1 MLALINAYLQ
11 AYKFQTSYDCSSDT
25 IVMAFCK
32 PCLVFY
38 SVLTFLILNGGPSHV
53 LAKVFMVVME
63 DDPII
68 SPKSSQ
74 KKVMRGEEAQK
85 YKAMTTTKH
94 DIFLDSFLPAG
105 SYKKLYSYTH
115 LLNGFAIYVKSEK
128 AIKTLSGAKGVR
140 LIQEDIK
147 MAKMTTYTPR
157 YIGANVVWPLLGG
170 AEKAG
175 DRVVIGMVDTGIDP
189 SNPSFLSTSDQAKP
203 PPASFKGTCQTGERF
218 PPDSC
223 NGKIVGARWFARAG
237 QATGEFNA
245 TMHYASPYDPDG
257 HGSHTAS
264 TAAGNFHTPAISKGY
279 NFGHASGVAPGAH
292 LAIYKAAYS
301 FGGYMS
307 DVIAAV
313 DKAVEDGVDIISL
326 SLGPTTITS
335 GPASFLNLLE
345 TQLLLA
351 TKAGISVV
359 QAVGNGGP
367 DANSVVSFSPWITS
381 VGASTTD
388 RKYNKSIIIGNGQVF
403 SCGGLSPSTPG
414 ETMYPL
420 ALADDVS
427 NTNSTGGSSN
437 CQDPDVFIRS
447 LVQGKVIICMFV
459 SSNYYE
465 GDFLAGIVDTIQ
477 KIGAAG
483 VIITDRSSSDSDI
496 EYHPTFPTSIPS
508 AIVVNSA
515 DAQALL
521 EYYDDNLVRDKEGSV
536 TKFGAT
542 IRILDGRRAIYT
554 REAPV
559 VAEYSSRG
567 PDVDDMQMQ
576 AADVLKPNVMAPG
589 HHIWGAW
596 SPTSDAMVEFQGES
610 YAMLSGTSMATP
622 HVAGVVALIRQ
633 RHPKWSP
640 AMVMSAIMT
649 TADVTDRSGRPLMAR
664 RDGGVLE
671 RATPFDM
678 GAGAINAARAVDP
691 GLVFDAGYR
700 DYLQFL
706 CAVPGVDDAA
716 VLRAVG
722 VPCPPSR
729 ARWCSDLNAPSV
741 TVASLVGSRRV
752 DRRVT
757 SVGAENETYMAHVQ
771 APDGVAVRVSPDT
784 FAVAPGATATLRIVL
799 NTTAPG
805 NTFSFGEVVLRGD
818 KKHTVRIPLA
828 VFPAAALS
836 P

>member
-1 MLALINAYLQ
+1 
-11 AYKFQTSYDCSSDT
+11 
-25 IVMAFCK
+25 MACFK
-32 PCLVFY
+32 PCLAFF
-38 SVLTFLILNGGPSHV
+38 SVLTFLIINGGPSHV
-53 LAKVFMVVME
+53 FAKVFMVVME
-63 DDPII
+63 DDAVI

-74 KKVMRGEEAQK
+74 EKVMRGEEAQK
-85 YKAMTTTKH
+85 YKKMTTTKH
-94 DIFLDSFLPAG
+94 DIFLDSLLPVG

-115 LLNGFAIYVKSEK
+115 LLNGFAVHAESEET
-128 AIKTLSGAKGVR
+128 IKILRNAKGVR

-147 MAKMTTYTPR
+147 MAKTTTYTPR
-157 YIGANVVWPLLGG
+157 YIGANGVWPLLGG
-170 AEKAG
+170 AEKSG
-175 DRVVIGMVDTGIDP
+175 DGVVIGMVDTGIDP
-189 SNPSFLSTSDQAKP
+189 SNPSFLSTSSQAKP
-203 PPASFKGTCQTGERF
+203 PLVSFKGTCQTGNRF

-245 TMHYASPYDPDG
+245 TVHYASPYDPDG

-264 TAAGNFHTPAISKGY
+264 IAAGNFHTPAISRGY
-279 NFGHASGVAPGAH
+279 NFGQASGIAPGAH

-313 DKAVEDGVDIISL
+313 DQAVEDGVDIISL
-326 SLGPTTITS
+326 SLAPTSVTS

-367 DANSVVSFSPWITS
+367 DANSIVSFSPWITS

-388 RKYNKSIIIGNGQVF
+388 RKYNKSIITGNGQVF

-427 NTNSTGGSSN
+427 NGSSTDGSSN
-437 CQDPDVFIRS
+437 CQDPNVFIRS
-447 LVQGKVIICMFV
+447 LVEGKVIICMFP
-459 SSNYYE
+459 SSNFVYE
-465 GDFLAGIVDTIQ
+465 DDFLAGIVDTIQ

-483 VIITDRSSSDSDI
+483 VIFTDRDSGYVDV
-496 EYHPTFPTSIPS
+496 EYQPTFPTTIPS
-508 AIVVNSA
+508 AMVLKGA

-521 EYYDDNLVRDKEGSV
+521 QYYENNLARDADGSV
-536 TKFGAT
+536 TAFGAT
-542 IRILDGRRAIYT
+542 VRILEGRRASYSK
-554 REAPV
+554 EAPV
-559 VAEYSSRG
+559 VADYSSRG
-567 PDVDDMQMQ
+567 PDVDNLQMQ
-576 AADVLKPNVMAPG
+576 PADVLKPNVMAPG

-596 SPTSDAMVEFQGES
+596 SPTSDAMVEFRGES
-610 YAMLSGTSMATP
+610 YALLSGTSMATP

-640 AMVMSAIMT
+640 AMA
-649 TADVTDRSGRPLMAR
+649 
-664 RDGGVLE
+664 
-671 RATPFDM
+671 
-678 GAGAINAARAVDP
+678 P
-691 GLVFDAGYR
+691 G
-700 DYLQFL
+700 
-706 CAVPGVDDAA
+706 
-716 VLRAVG
+716 
-722 VPCPPSR
+722 
-729 ARWCSDLNAPSV
+729 
-741 TVASLVGSRRV
+741 
-752 DRRVT
+752 
-757 SVGAENETYMAHVQ
+757 
-771 APDGVAVRVSPDT
+771 GVAVRVSPEVFT
-784 FAVAPGATATLRIVL
+784 VAPGATATLRVVL

-805 NTFSFGEVVLRGD
+805 NAFSFGEVVLKGD

-828 VFPAAALS
+828 VYPAAVLA